1 MQIVNQKYLDLEI
14 LPEEARIELLD
25 FYRSLIQ
32 PVSQVSKKNQE
43 EDMKEIRSLLIVFLL
58 PSIVFAGGFNIISNG
73 KSGWGHYDEQSGN
86 YYIYYEDGSYI
97 DGHISPSGHFRQM
110 DNRNNV
116 SIGYYDRES
125 GNFYIDGEY
134 GVIEGSGNYYKYD
147 GDELTEHGVIIWDQ
161 RN

>member
-1 MQIVNQKYLDLEI
+1 
-14 LPEEARIELLD
+14 
-25 FYRSLIQ
+25 
-32 PVSQVSKKNQE
+32 
-43 EDMKEIRSLLIVFLL
+43 MKEIRSLLIVFLL

-116 SIGYYDRES
+116 SIGYCDRES
-125 GNFYIDGEY
+125 GNFYIDGEH
-134 GVIEGSGNYYKYD
+134 GVIEDSGNYYKYD